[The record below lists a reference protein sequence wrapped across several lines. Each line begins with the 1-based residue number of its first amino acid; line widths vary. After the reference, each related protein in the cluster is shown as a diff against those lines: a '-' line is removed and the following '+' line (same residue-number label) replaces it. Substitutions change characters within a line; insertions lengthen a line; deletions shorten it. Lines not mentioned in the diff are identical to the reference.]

1 MSEPTRSSSPASAPA
16 GRWWLWVA
24 GALVVLKLALLRAQT
39 IYAIGDAVHDDQL
52 FLKLARSIAD
62 GQWLGAYDQLT
73 LAKGAVYPVFVA
85 ANHYLGLPLRL
96 TEQLLYV
103 GACALVVRALFPVLR
118 AGWSRLL
125 VFTVLLWNPLTFEG
139 EHMTRILRQHLTV
152 PLALTIAATLT
163 ALVLRREKSFRA
175 RLPWA
180 LTAGLA
186 FGLFW
191 NTREE
196 GAWIIPMTALL
207 GLAAALPLLTGSAA
221 ARLATVGLALVAG
234 LVGWIPTLAI
244 STLNER
250 HYGWYGTN
258 EFHSAE
264 FQAAYGALARVQ
276 VGPVR
281 PRIVVSREAREAI
294 YAVSPA
300 FTELR
305 PHLEGE
311 IGFRWANGE
320 DFRREERQ
328 IGSGWFMWAL
338 RDAVAAAGHARSAAE
353 AIAFYARLADEV
365 NRACDSGKL
374 PALARR
380 DGYFPRWQ
388 PDYTTAVWRGA
399 PQYIAA
405 MLDFSRFEPN
415 PPYSVGTDDEVRL
428 FRDLTHDRI
437 SPSPK
442 ATFIELPASRELD
455 GTKLRVLRE
464 TGRTLGPW
472 LAAFLALA
480 HVAAFVRLIQFVR
493 ERRMTATAWLALAAW
508 CGAAGELAVNILVH
522 STSMPNFYPAA
533 YAPAFP
539 LLILFAL
546 LVTLDVA
553 AEWRAPLSRGWTRLR
568 AALDQRP
575 FATWAVAIGSVVF
588 ALRLREIALH
598 AGDVPF
604 LDQWRIEALEIITPW
619 LKGELGLAAFFAPH
633 HEHLPLWTRL
643 FAWVQAAVFGSWDPR
658 VQMVLNAAL
667 HATWAGLLAGW
678 LRAHFS
684 RSASLLLGLLL
695 VAVAGLPHAWENT
708 TWGFQSQFPLALLAL
723 FLFVRGALFNP
734 VGSARWWG
742 AQAIGFAGLFTLG
755 SFWVA
760 PLLLFAVNLWTA
772 PRAWRRWLAPLGLG
786 VFGAIVL
793 WLAVRVQPPV
803 GALSLRATELR
814 EFLEVWFFALGW
826 PVPVPGS
833 AVLLYLPLLALAL
846 RLRGAAEASAL
857 DRALLVF
864 GLWSAAQA
872 AGLAFARGAIGP
884 DFVSRYGDL
893 YALGVVANAAILLRL
908 AGDAWR
914 WMLPGLAWF
923 AAVAWGLFVINTEG
937 HTAYFHAHSAERAAF
952 RRAAVSDYILKQDDT
967 KLRSPE
973 ARQLIYPDPTTV
985 RRQLDDPRFVALLP
999 GSVRGESFPGWAALF
1014 FAQWMLLLVV
1024 GAALAWTAARL
1035 PTSHPL
1041 MPLARGGSPAGP
1053 LAILSLTAA
1062 AALLL
1067 WPRPAAWNQEE
1078 RWGKLLFPATPLR
1091 DVAMRFDGTTAYPDD
1106 RLWGAAALTPES
1118 LRNMFRGT
1126 HVDGPGFTGRVVG
1139 DAFRL
1144 ESPWLVVPFAGYP
1157 IAPGNG
1163 LALVIEDGTPGREPT
1178 RLSCAIPVRRDLG
1191 FWVIDVG
1198 AYRGKSAR
1206 LEIVDGRT
1214 GEEGWLAVAPPQAF
1228 PDELAAARVGA
1239 AWNAERTLAARRTLA
1254 AAAAVGLLGLLATAF
1269 RRRD

>member
-1 MSEPTRSSSPASAPA
+1 VSETVPSTPASAPV
-16 GRWWLWVA
+16 GRWWLWLA
-24 GALVVLKLALLRAQT
+24 GALAVLKFALLRAQP

-73 LAKGAVYPVFVA
+73 LAKGAVYPAFVA

-103 GACALVVRALFPVLR
+103 GACALVVRALLPVLHS
-118 AGWSRLL
+118 GWSRLL
-125 VFTVLLWNPLTFEG
+125 VFAVLLWNPLTFEG

-152 PLALTIAATLT
+152 PLALTIAAALT
-163 ALVLRREKSFRA
+163 ALVLRREKGFRA

-196 GAWIIPMTALL
+196 GAWIIPLTVLL
-207 GLAAALPLLTGSAA
+207 GLAAALPLVTGSAA
-221 ARLATVGLALVAG
+221 ARLATAGLALAVGLA
-234 LVGWIPTLAI
+234 GWLPTLAI
-244 STLNER
+244 SALNER
-250 HYGWYGTN
+250 HYGWSGTN

-264 FQAAYGALARVQ
+264 FRAAYGALARVQ
-276 VGPVR
+276 VGPTR
-281 PRIVVSREAREAI
+281 PRVVVSREAREAI

-300 FTELR
+300 FAELR

-311 IGFRWANGE
+311 IGLRWANAE

-338 RDAVAAAGHARSAAE
+338 RDAVASAGHARSAGD

-365 NRACDSGKL
+365 NRACDLGQL

-388 PDYTTAVWRGA
+388 PAYTSAVLHGA
-399 PQYIAA
+399 PRYVAA
-405 MLDFSRFEPN
+405 MFDFSRFEPT

-442 ATFIELPASRELD
+442 ATYIELPASRELD
-455 GTKLRVLRE
+455 GAKLRMLRE
-464 TGRTLGPW
+464 IGRTLGPW
-472 LAAFLALA
+472 LGAFLALA
-480 HVAAFVRLIQFVR
+480 HFAAFVRLIQLLR
-493 ERRMTATAWLALAAW
+493 ERRVTLTAWLAFAVW

-522 STSMPNFYPAA
+522 TTSMPNFYPAA

-539 LLILFAL
+539 LLLLFAL
-546 LVTLDVA
+546 LVALDVA
-553 AEWRAPLSRGWTRLR
+553 KDWRAPLARGWTRLR
-568 AALDQRP
+568 GGLGRHP
-575 FATWAVAIGSVVF
+575 ITTWAAAVGLMIF

-619 LKGELGLAAFFAPH
+619 LKGELGIAAFFAPH

-643 FAWVQAAVFGSWDPR
+643 LTWVQVAGFGTWDPR
-658 VQMVLNAAL
+658 VQMVVNAAL

-684 RSASLLLGLLL
+684 RGAAGLLGLLL
-695 VAVAGLPHAWENT
+695 VAVAGLPHAWENM

-734 VGSARWWG
+734 VGSPRWWG

-793 WLAVRVQPPV
+793 WLAIRVQPPV

-814 EFLEVWFFALGW
+814 ELLEVWFFALGW
-826 PVPVPGS
+826 PVPVPGI
-833 AVLLYLPLLALAL
+833 AALLYLPVLALAL
-846 RLRGAAEASAL
+846 RVRGAAEASAL

-893 YALGVVANAAILLRL
+893 YALGAVANGAILLRL
-908 AGDAWR
+908 AGDARR
-914 WMLPGLAWF
+914 WILPGLAWG
-923 AAVAWGLFVINTEG
+923 AAVAWGLLFINTYG
-937 HTAYFHAHSAERAAF
+937 HTAYFHARSAERAAF
-952 RRAAVSDYILKQDDT
+952 RRAAVSEYILKKDDT
-967 KLRSPE
+967 KLRSLE

-985 RRQLDDPRFVALLP
+985 MRQLDDPRFVALLP
-999 GSVRGESFPGWAALF
+999 GTVRGASFPGWAHLF
-1014 FAQWMLLLVV
+1014 ATQWMLLLAV
-1024 GAALAWTAARL
+1024 GGVLAWTVVRL
-1035 PTSHPL
+1035 PVAPPVT
-1041 MPLARGGSPAGP
+1041 PLASGGSPAWP
-1053 LAILSLTAA
+1053 LTILTAASA

-1067 WPRPAAWNQEE
+1067 WPRPTAWNQEE
-1078 RWGKLLFPATPLR
+1078 RWTQLLFPATPWR
-1091 DVAMRFDGTTAYPDD
+1091 EVAMRFEGASPYPDE
-1106 RLWGAAALTPES
+1106 RLWGAAALSPES
-1118 LRNMFRGT
+1118 LRNIFRGT
-1126 HVDGPGFTGRVVG
+1126 HVDGPDFTGRVVS

-1144 ESPWLVVPFAGYP
+1144 DSPWLVVPFAGYP
-1157 IAPGNG
+1157 IAAGNG
-1163 LALVIEDGTPGREPT
+1163 LTLVIEGGPLGLLPT
-1178 RLSCAIPVRRDLG
+1178 RVPCTIPVRRDLG
-1191 FWVIDVG
+1191 FWVVDVS
-1198 AYRGKSAR
+1198 AYQGKSAR
-1206 LEIVDGRT
+1206 LELVDART

-1228 PDELAAARVGA
+1228 ADQKSAQHLGA
-1239 AWNAERTLAARRTLA
+1239 AWNAERTLGTRRTLVA
-1254 AAAAVGLLGLLATAF
+1254 LAAVGLLGLVGTAF
-1269 RRRD
+1269 RRRG

>member
-1 MSEPTRSSSPASAPA
+1 MSEAAPSAPASAPV
-16 GRWWLWVA
+16 GRWWLWLA
-24 GALVVLKLALLRAQT
+24 GALAVLKLALLRAQP

-73 LAKGAVYPVFVA
+73 LAKGAVYPAFVA

-103 GACALVVRALFPVLR
+103 GACALVVRALLPVLR
-118 AGWSRLL
+118 SGWARLL
-125 VFTVLLWNPLTFEG
+125 VFAVLLWNPLTFEG
-139 EHMTRILRQHLTV
+139 EHMTRILRQHLTA
-152 PLALTIAATLT
+152 PLALTIAAALA
-163 ALVLRREKSFRA
+163 ALVLRRERGFRA

-196 GAWIIPMTALL
+196 GLWIVPLTALL
-207 GLAAALPLLTGSAA
+207 GLAAALPLLTGTGA
-221 ARLATVGLALVAG
+221 ARLATAGLALVAG
-234 LVGWIPTLAI
+234 LAGWAPTLVI
-244 STLNER
+244 SELNAR
-250 HYGWYGTN
+250 HYGWFGTN

-281 PRIVVSREAREAI
+281 PRVVVSREVREAV

-300 FTELR
+300 FAELR

-311 IGFRWANGE
+311 IGLRWANGE

-338 RDAVAAAGHARSAAE
+338 RDAVAAAGHARSAGD
-353 AIAFYARLADEV
+353 AIAFYARIADEV
-365 NRACDSGKL
+365 NRACESGKL

-388 PDYTTAVWRGA
+388 PAYTEAVWRGA

-455 GTKLRVLRE
+455 GAKLRVLRE
-464 TGRTLGPW
+464 IGRTIGPW

-480 HVAAFVRLIQFVR
+480 HVAAFGRLIQLVR
-493 ERRMTATAWLALAAW
+493 ARRATTTAWLAFAVW

-522 STSMPNFYPAA
+522 TTSMPNFYPAA

-553 AEWRAPLSRGWTRLR
+553 ADWRAPLARGWGWLR
-568 AALDQRP
+568 KALGRR
-575 FATWAVAIGSVVF
+575 AVASWAVAIGLVVF

-643 FAWVQAAVFGSWDPR
+643 LAWLQVAGFGTWDPR
-658 VQMVLNAAL
+658 VQMVFNAAV

-678 LRAHFS
+678 LRTHFS
-684 RSASLLLGLLL
+684 HGAAWLLGLLL
-695 VAVAGLPHAWENT
+695 VAVAGLPHAWENM

-723 FLFVRGALFNP
+723 FLFVREALFNP
-734 VGSARWWG
+734 VGSPRWWG
-742 AQAIGFAGLFTLG
+742 AQVIGFAGLFTLG

-793 WLAVRVQPPV
+793 WLAIRVQPPV

-814 EFLEVWFFALGW
+814 EFLDVWFFALGW
-826 PVPVPGS
+826 PAPLPGL
-833 AVLLYLPLLALAL
+833 AVLLYLPVFALAL

-872 AGLAFARGAIGP
+872 AGLAFARGALGP

-893 YALGVVANAAILLRL
+893 YALGAVANGAILLRL
-908 AGDAWR
+908 AGDARR
-914 WMLPGLAWF
+914 WILPGLAWV
-923 AAVAWGLFVINTEG
+923 AAVAWGLFVINTNG
-937 HTAYFHAHSAERAAF
+937 HTAYFHARSAERAAF
-952 RRAAVSDYILKQDDT
+952 RRAAVSDYLLKQDDS
-967 KLRSPE
+967 KLRSLE
-973 ARQLIYPDPTTV
+973 ARQLIYPDPSTV
-985 RRQLDDPRFVALLP
+985 LRQLDDPQFAALLP
-999 GSVRGESFPGWAALF
+999 DSVRGGSFPGWAHLF
-1014 FAQWMLLLVV
+1014 AAQWLLLLGAGV
-1024 GAALAWTAARL
+1024 GLAWMSAGQSTPRTATA
-1035 PTSHPL
+1035 
-1041 MPLARGGSPAGP
+1041 LARGGSPAGP
-1053 LAILSLTAA
+1053 LILVTATSA

-1067 WPRPAAWNQEE
+1067 WPRPTAWNQEE
-1078 RWGKLLFPATPLR
+1078 RWAQLLFPATPLR
-1091 DVAMRFDGTTAYPDD
+1091 EVAMHFDSSTTYPDD
-1106 RLWGAAALTPES
+1106 RLWGAAALSPES

-1126 HVDGPGFTGRVVG
+1126 HVDGPGFTGRVVS
-1139 DAFRL
+1139 DPFRL

-1163 LALVIEDGTPGREPT
+1163 LALVIEGGPLGLLST
-1178 RLSCAIPVRRDLG
+1178 RLLCPIPVRRDLG
-1191 FWVIDVG
+1191 FWVLDVS
-1198 AYRGKSAR
+1198 ASQGKSAR
-1206 LEIVDGRT
+1206 LELIDART

-1228 PDELAAARVGA
+1228 PDRKSAERLGA

-1254 AAAAVGLLGLLATAF
+1254 ALAVVGLLGLVGTAL
-1269 RRRD
+1269 RRRS